1 MKVKTADLTGRAL
14 DWAAFCA
21 AWPGAT
27 PTIEVY
33 SPSTVN
39 LGLREIDVPGGVVLS
54 YEGSYR
60 WKDYWRPTKNWDQA
74 GRLID
79 RFDIDINPTYPGYS
93 ACAKMGMRASGDTRL
108 IAVCLALVLA
118 KLGDEVDIPD
128 ELIEGANQ

>member
-1 MKVKTADLTGRAL
+1 MVKVKTADLTGRAL

-33 SPSTVN
+33 PTSKVN
-39 LGLREIDVPGGVVLS
+39 TGLGEIDVPGGVALS

-60 WKDYWRPTKNWDQA
+60 WKDYWRPTKNWEQA

-79 RFDIDINPTYPGYS
+79 RFDIDINPTYPGYF

-108 IAVCLALVLA
+108 IAVCRALVLA

-128 ELIEGANQ
+128 ELID

>member
-1 MKVKTADLTGRAL
+1 MKVQTANLTGREL
-14 DWAAFCA
+14 DWATFCA

-33 SPSTVN
+33 SPSKVN
-39 LGLREIDVPGGVVLS
+39 LGLGELDVPGGVVLS

-60 WKDYWRPTKNWDQA
+60 WKDYWRPTKNWKQA

-79 RFDIDINPTYPGYS
+79 RFDIDINPTYPGYF

-108 IAVCLALVLA
+108 IAVCRALVLA

-128 ELIEGANQ
+128 ELID